1 MIFEALGGIGFWL
14 PPLAG
19 ALIGYGTN
27 YLAIWM
33 LFHPYRQVRTLG
45 FALPFTPGLIPR
57 ERGKIAE
64 SIADSIEREFLSGK
78 DLVEL
83 LKESALKRQ
92 VVRTVDEM
100 VEEKLKPFPLPKNLQ
115 YQIKLLLS
123 REVVKRIDLFFEER
137 AHHLAESL
145 DVKEALVSKLNDLD
159 LAELEALVYR
169 ISGRQLRFITVFGG
183 LLGFLIG
190 CAQALLFFWW
200 AG

>member
-1 MIFEALGGIGFWL
+1 MILNALGGLGFWL

-33 LFHPYRQVRTLG
+33 LFHPYRRIGIWGCTV
-45 FALPFTPGLIPR
+45 PFTPGLIPR

-64 SIADSIEREFLSGK
+64 SIAESVERELLSGK
-78 DLVEL
+78 EIVGL

-92 VVRTVDEM
+92 VVRTIDTR
-100 VEEKLKPFPLPKNLQ
+100 VEEKLKPFAFPESLR

-123 REVVKRIDLFFEER
+123 REVVKQIDSFFEER
-137 AHHLAESL
+137 AQHVAESL
-145 DVKEALVSKLNDLD
+145 DIKKALLGKLNRLE
-159 LAELEALVYR
+159 LAELESLVYR
-169 ISGRQLRFITVFGG
+169 ISGKQLRFITAFGG

-190 CAQALLFFWW
+190 CVQTLLFWW
-200 AG
+200 VG